1 MKTSNI
7 NQDILHELFEYK
19 DGQLLW
25 AVSKG
30 GVFIGSVAG
39 TIRATGYI
47 AVSVNRTLYLAHRL
61 IWMWHNGDIPEGFQI
76 DHIDRNPSNNNIENL
91 RIVTQQENMWNTK
104 AKGCSWHK
112 AAKKWQASICAH
124 GKRQSLGLFDNEK
137 DAHQAYLDAKN
148 KLHVFK
154 VAV

>member
-104 AKGCSWHK
+104 AKGCS
-112 AAKKWQASICAH
+112 
-124 GKRQSLGLFDNEK
+124 
-137 DAHQAYLDAKN
+137 
-148 KLHVFK
+148 
-154 VAV
+154 